1 MRIVD
6 CFTDVILYARK
17 LARGDI
23 QVESADEAREALK
36 TLLKES
42 KALSTEHGLS
52 GEIYIDAKYPVIAFI
67 DELFL
72 CSSWAFKGD
81 WKLKTLQRTF
91 FNTTN
96 AGADYYDRL
105 SELNKFGPDKDVREV
120 YALTLGLGFRG
131 KYFRGDD
138 RQQYEEIK
146 AFNLSLLLPDD
157 TKQDIETAT
166 LFPFAYRG
174 HSSENKSGFIPRL
187 NIYPVLI
194 GVPLVSII
202 ALTLYFHFDI
212 ASTLNHIEQLI
223 KY

>member
-6 CFTDVILYARK
+6 CFTDVILFARK
-17 LARGDI
+17 LSRGD
-23 QVESADEAREALK
+23 VKSESADEARSSLK
-36 TLLKES
+36 VLFEQS
-42 KALSTEHGLS
+42 KSLATEDGMS
-52 GEIYIDAKYPVIAFI
+52 SEMYIDAKYPVVAFI

-72 CSSWAFKGD
+72 CSDWEFKND
-81 WKLKTLQRTF
+81 WKVKPLQRMY

-96 AGADYYDRL
+96 AGAEYYDRL
-105 SELNKFGPDKDVREV
+105 NELNKFGPDKDVREV

-131 KYFRGDD
+131 KYFRGED
-138 RQQYEEIK
+138 RQRYEELK

-157 TKQDIETAT
+157 AKQDIATAT

-174 HSSENKSGFIPRL
+174 HSAENKSGFTPRL

-194 GVPLVSII
+194 GVPLVTIV
-202 ALTLYFHFDI
+202 ALVLYFHFDI
-212 ASTLNHIEQLI
+212 ASTLNHIEHLI